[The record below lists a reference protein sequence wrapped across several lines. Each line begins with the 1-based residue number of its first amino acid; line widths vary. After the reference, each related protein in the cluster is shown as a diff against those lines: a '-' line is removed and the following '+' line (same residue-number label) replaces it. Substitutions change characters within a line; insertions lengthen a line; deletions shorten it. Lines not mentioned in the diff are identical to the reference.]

1 MLLCSPPRP
10 RQRRGSLTRQ
20 DPNPQQGLEA
30 AMGPRELIAE
40 ELSAARPTAAATEMG
55 AAAAPAARGSSWRR
69 NRKRRASSALPPP
82 ALRLSSGR
90 PGPAARAPYR
100 ARVALR
106 PARPRRRGCSL
117 RSLPGG
123 CFLSVGGRKEPRC
136 SGVLSSLE
144 ETPVAVGVLGTLA
157 EIVNLSPEE
166 KVEGRFWIPYAC
178 GL

>member
-1 MLLCSPPRP
+1 MGVLLCSPPRP
-10 RQRRGSLTRQ
+10 RQRRGSLTQQ

-30 AMGPRELIAE
+30 AMGPRELSAE
-40 ELSAARPTAAATEMG
+40 ELSAARPTAAATETG
-55 AAAAPAARGSSWRR
+55 AAAAPAARDSSWRR

-90 PGPAARAPYR
+90 PAPAARAPYR

-123 CFLSVGGRKEPRC
+123 LFSLGGREESAPMFRSSEQ
-136 SGVLSSLE
+136 SGGNAS
-144 ETPVAVGVLGTLA
+144 
-157 EIVNLSPEE
+157 
-166 KVEGRFWIPYAC
+166 GRWRSGQPGGNC
-178 GL
+178 